1 MKELMEVNL
10 PAGLTRPSTLVDLLR
25 QREAKQPDQLAYTFL
40 TDGEEEEHRLTYRQ
54 LDEQARAIGAALQSL
69 EATGERALLLYPPG
83 PEYIAAFFGCLY
95 AGVVAVPAYPL
106 RPNQSLSRIQAILGD
121 AQVRVVLT
129 TSSNLSSVKRQLP
142 QFPDLESLQWLT
154 TDTVPAN
161 LSNDWREPS
170 LSSEGLAFLQY
181 TSGSTSVPRG
191 VMLTHGNLLHNLELI
206 RQCFGHTPESKGL
219 IWLPPYHDMGLIGGV
234 LQPLY
239 AGFPVTLMSPY
250 AFLQRPLR
258 WLQAVSRT
266 RATTSGG
273 PSFAYELCVRRVTT
287 DQLET
292 LDLSSWDVAF
302 NGAEPIYSGTLKRFA
317 DTFEPCG
324 FRYTAF
330 YPCYGLAE
338 ATLIASGGAK
348 ASAPVVRSFDKAAL
362 EQHTVAPVS
371 DDEEGAQTLVSC
383 GQAVADQQL
392 VIADPKSFN
401 RCEDGRIGEILIS
414 GPSVAQGYWNQPE
427 ASTRTFKAYLAGTGE
442 GPFLRTGDLGFIAD
456 GELFVTGRLK
466 DLIIIRGRNYA
477 PHDIEQTVEQSHE
490 GLRLGCGAAFSTEVD
505 DEEQLVVVQEVERQ
519 YMRRMDAPEV
529 MAAIRLAVMKR
540 HELRVH
546 DVVLVKTGSIPKTS
560 SGKIQRHLCRASFL
574 KGELAVIAAWKQKS
588 PDNEAHAVAGQ
599 DNSQARAAQPE
610 AVSAD
615 ACRDWLV
622 RHIAE
627 HLKIAPANVNVNESF
642 INYGLDSLAV
652 TAISAKLE
660 EWLGRRLA
668 ANLFWDYPTIES
680 LALHLASAPQE
691 TASEE
696 ILEEYYNFEL
706 FPEYVGLKELMAS
719 VDAIGGNPYFKV
731 SDAVSLT
738 TTHIEGQECINF
750 SAYNYLG
757 MSGDPLVSQ
766 ATKEAIDVYG
776 TSVSASRV
784 ASGERPFH
792 RELEIEIAELI
803 GTEDSVVFIGGHTA
817 NVTTIGTI
825 CGPGDLVLY
834 DAFSHNSVLQ
844 GCQLSGAHSLPFPH
858 NDWQALDAMLDS
870 KRKAFRRVL
879 VVIEGVYS
887 MDGDIPELPRFIEVK
902 QRHKAF
908 LMIDEAHS
916 IGVLGEHGRGLGE
929 HFKINPHDV
938 DLWMGTLS
946 KSFASCGGYIAGT
959 RAIVEFLKYS
969 ASGFVYSV
977 GISPPN
983 AVAALTAI
991 RLLKAE
997 PERVARLHERAKL
1010 FLELAEERGLN
1021 YGTSRDSPVVPFI
1034 VGDSFQC
1041 IHLSRALM
1049 QRGINVQPIIYPAV
1063 DNKAARLR
1071 FFISCN
1077 HTEEQIRYTVE
1088 TLTEEHRKISS
1099 LVGQPGYSMQLSEDH
1114 S

>member
-1 MKELMEVNL
+1 MKL
-10 PAGLTRPSTLVDLLR
+10 PAGLSEPSTLVDLLR
-25 QREAKQPDQLAYTFL
+25 QRGSKQPERLAYTFL
-40 TDGEEEEHRLTYRQ
+40 TDGEEEACRLTYRE
-54 LDEQARAIGAALQSL
+54 LDQKARAIGAALQSL
-69 EATGERALLLYPPG
+69 AEMGERALLLYPPG
-83 PEYIAAFFGCLY
+83 LEYIAAFFGCLY

-106 RPNQSLSRIQAILGD
+106 RPNQSLARLQTILGD
-121 AQVRVVLT
+121 AEVRVVLT
-129 TSSNLSSVKRQLP
+129 TSANLSGMKKQLP

-154 TDTVPAN
+154 TDTVPDTLAI
-161 LSNDWREPS
+161 DWRESS
-170 LSSEGLAFLQY
+170 LTSEMLAFLQY
-181 TSGSTSVPRG
+181 TSGSTSVPKG

-206 RQCFGHTPESKGL
+206 RQCFGHTSESQGL
-219 IWLPPYHDMGLIGGV
+219 IWLPPYHDMGLIGGI

-239 AGFPVTLMSPY
+239 AGFHVTLMSPY

-258 WLQAVSRT
+258 WLQAISRT

-273 PSFAYELCVRRVTT
+273 PSFAYELCVRRVTAE
-287 DQLET
+287 QLEA

-302 NGAEPIYSGTLKRFA
+302 NGAEPINGGTLKRFA

-338 ATLIASGGAK
+338 GTLIASGGAK
-348 ASAPVVRSFDKAAL
+348 AAAPVTRSFDKSAL
-362 EQHTVAPVS
+362 EENNVVPVS
-371 DDEEGAQTLVSC
+371 MDEEGAQTFVGS
-383 GQAVADQQL
+383 GQVVADQK
-392 VIADPKSFN
+392 IAIVDPQSLT
-401 RCEDGRIGEILIS
+401 RCEEGRVGEILIA

-427 ASTRTFKAYLAGTGE
+427 ASQKTFKAFLADTGE
-442 GPFLRTGDLGFIAD
+442 GPFLRTGDLGFIHE

-477 PHDIEQTVEQSHE
+477 PHDIEETVEQSHE
-490 GLRLGCGAAFSTEVD
+490 ALRPGCGAAFSTEVD

-519 YMRRMDAPEV
+519 YLRNLDATEV
-529 MAAIRLAVMKR
+529 IAAIRQAIMKR

-546 DVVLVKTGSIPKTS
+546 DVVLVKTVSLPKTS

-574 KGELAVIAAWKQKS
+574 NGDLSVVAAWKQKS
-588 PDNEAHAVAGQ
+588 PDTDAPASMA
-599 DNSQARAAQPE
+599 DSQGRVRPA

-622 RHIAE
+622 RHLAE
-627 HLKIAPANVNVNESF
+627 RLKVAPAAINVHESF
-642 INYGLDSLAV
+642 VNYGLDSMAV
-652 TAISAKLE
+652 TTLSARLE

-668 ANLFWDYPTIES
+668 PNLFWDYPTIDS
-680 LALHLASAPQE
+680 LAQHLAGEPQDAAP
-691 TASEE
+691 EE
-696 ILEEYYNFEL
+696 ILEEYYNFDL
-706 FPEYVGLKELMAS
+706 FPEYQGLKQIMAS

-731 SDAVSLT
+731 NDSITDT
-738 TTHIEGQECINF
+738 TTRIEGQDCINF

-757 MSGDPLVSQ
+757 MSGDPVVSR
-766 ATKEAIDVYG
+766 ATKEAIDIYG

-792 RELEIEIAELI
+792 RELEMEIADLV
-803 GTEDSVVFIGGHTA
+803 GTEDAVVFIGGHTA

-825 CGPGDLVLY
+825 CGPSDLILY

-844 GCQLSGAHSLPFPH
+844 GCQLSGAQSLPFPH
-858 NDWQALDAMLDS
+858 NDWQALDALLTNQ
-870 KRKAFRRVL
+870 RKAFRRVL
-879 VVIEGVYS
+879 IVIEGVYS
-887 MDGDIPELPRFIEVK
+887 MDGDLPELPRFIDIK
-902 QRHKAF
+902 QRHKAL

-946 KSFASCGGYIAGT
+946 KSFASCGGYIAGS
-959 RAIVEFLKYS
+959 RAVVEFLKYS

-1010 FLELAEERGLN
+1010 FLELAEERALN

-1041 IHLSRALM
+1041 IHLSRALL

-1088 TLTEEHRKISS
+1088 TLTEEHAKISS
-1099 LVGQPGYSMQLSEDH
+1099 HLGEPGYSMQLSEDH